1 MTETL
6 RRVVSEIERL
16 PPHEQDAIA
25 RELQLRLDER
35 EWDSLVRSPESQRLL
50 ERLADEARS
59 EDDQHETRDLTSS
72 LWFWIGSHAD
82 YDRILRR

>member
-35 EWDSLVRSPESQRLL
+35 EWDALVRSPESQQLL
-50 ERLADEARS
+50 EHLAAEARS
-59 EDDQHETRDLTSS
+59 EDDQHETRDLTTS
-72 LWFWIGSHAD
+72 L
-82 YDRILRR
+82 

>member
-1 MTETL
+1 LTETL

-35 EWDSLVRSPESQRLL
+35 EWDSLVRSPESQLLL
-50 ERLADEARS
+50 ERLAAEARS
-59 EDDQHETRDLTSS
+59 EDDQNETRDLTSS
-72 LWFWIGSHAD
+72 L
-82 YDRILRR
+82 